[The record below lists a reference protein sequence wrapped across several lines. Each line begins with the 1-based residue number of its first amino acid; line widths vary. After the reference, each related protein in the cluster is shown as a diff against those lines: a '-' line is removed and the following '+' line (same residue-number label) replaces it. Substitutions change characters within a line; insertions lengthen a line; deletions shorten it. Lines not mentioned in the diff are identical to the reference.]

1 MSYIEIEHNEHI
13 GWFCDNDLVLICDR
27 ETFTNDSDSPFMD
40 DNKLRSIY
48 SSCVSQ
54 SRRHRH
60 IPKVDFNDKKL
71 FPSLSN
77 KSTRSVISNITPH
90 DINTDEELISELK
103 SMLACR
109 EYVSKQNHF
118 FDRKQFQQAQAAQ
131 ADQEK
136 KLEEFKKRQQEQN
149 RIERQ
154 QRRRQHP
161 SYVSRFDEKRYVPSI
176 RKRF

>member
-1 MSYIEIEHNEHI
+1 MSFIEIEHNQHI
-13 GWFCDNDLVLICDR
+13 GWFCNNDLILICDR
-27 ETFTNDSDSPFMD
+27 ETSINDSDCPFMD
-40 DNKLRSIY
+40 DNKLRLIQ
-48 SSCVSQ
+48 SSYINRT
-54 SRRHRH
+54 RRHRY
-60 IPKVDFNDKKL
+60 IPKVNFNDEKL
-71 FPSLSN
+71 FPSILN
-77 KSTRSVISNITPH
+77 KSLRSTILNLSSNEIDT
-90 DINTDEELISELK
+90 NEELLSELN

-131 ADQEK
+131 ADEEK
-136 KLEEFKKRQQEQN
+136 KLEEFKKRQQEQI

-176 RKRF
+176 RKKF